1 MKKNVIKT
9 ENFGNYAEISFE
21 SGFKVQILEKKN
33 FSSVY
38 AVFGTKYGSVDT
50 CFSTDNENF
59 ITVPEGIAHFLEH
72 KLFESEDGDAFARFA
87 KTGAYC
93 NAYTSFDKTCY
104 LFACSDNC
112 YENLEIL
119 LDFVQSPFFTPETV
133 AKEQGI
139 IGQEIKMYEDNPN
152 WRVLFNMLGE
162 MFENHPVKIDIAG
175 TVDSIAEITD
185 KLLYDCYNSFY
196 DLSNMCLC
204 IAGNI
209 DIDKA
214 LEIIKANM
222 RNDKGVK
229 VYRKTAEESCRVR
242 SHFVE
247 QKLSVAG
254 PVFCYG
260 FKETYATPLR
270 THKEK
275 LVADIMLELLAG
287 DTSPLYRELIDSGL
301 INDDFGYEYFNGHG
315 YSVIFFEGESRDPKK
330 VAEAISKEIARQ
342 IEEGIDLTMLEA
354 VKRAEYGERIR
365 RFESLDATVSDMI
378 ESAFWGDD
386 IFASGDIIK
395 GITEK
400 DITDRLKGL
409 REEFSVLSVIN
420 RKD

>member
-1 MKKNVIKT
+1 MKQNVIKT
-9 ENFGNYAEISFE
+9 EHFGNYVEVSFD
-21 SGFKVQILEKKN
+21 SGFKVQILEKKS

-38 AVFGTKYGSVDT
+38 AVFGTKYGSIDT

-72 KLFESEDGDAFARFA
+72 KLFESEDGDAFSRFA
-87 KTGAYC
+87 ETGAYC
-93 NAYTSFDKTCY
+93 NAYTSFDRTCY
-104 LFACSDNC
+104 LFSCTNNI

-152 WRVLFNMLGE
+152 WRVLFNMFGE
-162 MFENHPVKIDIAG
+162 MFEKHPVKIDIAG

-209 DIDKA
+209 DADKA

-222 RNDKGVK
+222 KNDRGVK
-229 VYRKTAEESCRVR
+229 IYRKTAEESCNVR
-242 SHFVE
+242 SHYAE

-254 PVFCYG
+254 PLFCYG
-260 FKETYATPLR
+260 YKETYDTPLR
-270 THKEK
+270 TQREK

-287 DTSPLYRELIDSGL
+287 DCSPLYRGLIDSGL
-301 INDDFGYEYFNGHG
+301 INDDFGYEYFNGYG
-315 YSVIFFEGESRDPKK
+315 YSVIFFEGESRDPKA
-330 VAEAISKEIARQ
+330 VSEAIAKEIARQ
-342 IEEGIDLTMLEA
+342 IEEGIDLSMLEA
-354 VKRAEYGERIR
+354 VKKAEYGDRIR